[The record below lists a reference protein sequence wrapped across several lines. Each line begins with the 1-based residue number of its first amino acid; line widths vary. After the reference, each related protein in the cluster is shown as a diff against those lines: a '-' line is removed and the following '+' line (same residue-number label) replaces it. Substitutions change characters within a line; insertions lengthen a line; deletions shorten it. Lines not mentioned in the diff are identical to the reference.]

1 MDKPAKTV
9 LICILAVFFN
19 FVSVFLFFDLIHL
32 PLFMDTIFTIAVVFY
47 CGLIPGLLVQ
57 ISYNILNGFVWY
69 LKTGTFDFFIMLYVI
84 CGILIVISTWIIARH
99 KNNFSEGLFISF
111 VYLVVIAT
119 VSSFCSVIAGGTIDY
134 FHYKCFNIT
143 DVVSP
148 IKKFADGFMRQNFG
162 LYFSCIVA
170 QIPVSFTD
178 RLITTFAGFGVYR
191 LMQRTLGREEK

>member
-1 MDKPAKTV
+1 MICYVV
-9 LICILAVFFN
+9 LDTNVL
-19 FVSVFLFFDLIHL
+19 VS
-32 PLFMDTIFTIAVVFY
+32 A
-47 CGLIPGLLVQ
+47 LL
-57 ISYNILNGFVWY
+57 SS
-69 LKTGTFDFFIMLYVI
+69 KDD
-84 CGILIVISTWIIARH
+84 S
-99 KNNFSEGLFISF
+99 
-111 VYLVVIAT
+111 AT
-119 VSSFCSVIAGGTIDY
+119 VQVLGKVLGGEIIPVYSNAITKEYREVLSRKKFGFAGGTIDY